1 MEKSTTQL
9 LKELREMTG
18 AGVLDCKKAL
28 DASNNNIDEAVK
40 WLREKGMAKAVKK
53 ASRVSAEGLFEVL
66 VEGNKALVYEINC
79 ETDFVAKNEKFK
91 NFQAEVGKVLL
102 ASGVN
107 NTEDALNVK
116 NEKGETVADM
126 VLGFTAVIGEKITL
140 RNVKVIEKAD
150 NQLFGVYKHNGGK
163 IAVVT
168 IVNGSDAQVAKVLAM
183 TVCANNPLY
192 KDESEV
198 SEEWLAQER
207 EVLTKESKEQN
218 PNKPDQI
225 IAKMIEGRLQKEL
238 KEVCLVHQGVI
249 VDPNTTVA
257 QYLAQ
262 NNTEL
267 VSYSRNVVGVGIE
280 KKESDFVKE
289 VMEQIK

>member
-1 MEKSTTQL
+1 MERSVTEL
-9 LKELREMTG
+9 LKELRERTG

-28 DASNNNIDEAVK
+28 DASNNDIEEAIK

-53 ASRVSAEGLFEVL
+53 ASRVSAEGLFNVL
-66 VEGNKALVYEINC
+66 VDNNKALVYEVNC

-91 NFQAEVGKVLL
+91 NFMDELGQVLL
-102 ASGVN
+102 ANGVK
-107 NTEDALNVK
+107 NTEEALESK
-116 NEKGETVADM
+116 NAKGETVSEM
-126 VLGFTAVIGEKITL
+126 VLGFTAIIGEKITL
-140 RNVKVIEKAD
+140 RNVKVIEKND
-150 NQLFGVYKHNGGK
+150 NQVFGVYKHNGGK

-168 IVNGSDAQVAKVLAM
+168 IVEASDAQVAKVLAM
-183 TVCANNPLY
+183 TICASNPLY

-249 VDPNTTVA
+249 TDPNTSVQ
-257 QYLAQ
+257 QYLKD
-262 NNTEL
+262 NNANL
-267 VSYSRNVVGVGIE
+267 ISYSRNVVGVGIE
-280 KKESDFVKE
+280 KKENNFVEE
-289 VMEQIK
+289 VMSQLK

>member
-28 DASNNNIDEAVK
+28 DATNNNIDEAVK

-102 ASGVN
+102 ATGVT
-107 NTEDALNVK
+107 NTEDALNAK
-116 NEKGETVADM
+116 NENGETVADM

-150 NQLFGVYKHNGGK
+150 NQLFGVYKHNGG
-163 IAVVT
+163 
-168 IVNGSDAQVAKVLAM
+168 
-183 TVCANNPLY
+183 
-192 KDESEV
+192 
-198 SEEWLAQER
+198 
-207 EVLTKESKEQN
+207 
-218 PNKPDQI
+218 
-225 IAKMIEGRLQKEL
+225 RLQLLQSLMEL
-238 KEVCLVHQGVI
+238 TLK
-249 VDPNTTVA
+249 
-257 QYLAQ
+257 
-262 NNTEL
+262 
-267 VSYSRNVVGVGIE
+267 
-280 KKESDFVKE
+280 
-289 VMEQIK
+289 